1 MKKSN
6 IINSKILAGV
16 LAAAVVVVGAG
27 TMSLNENKVM
37 AAERNAKAEE
47 TRVLVEEIGLPSA
60 GVGQVVDNYVGASG
74 DSSVELLSTTALAAG
89 YEEFNEYYDGRGNCV
104 GKLIVCKED
113 AAVNVYDRIPGNE
126 RIETG
131 DTQMAKIVG
140 RMYYGD
146 TATLIMECGFWYE
159 IVADTFSGYVPKEHF
174 VTGKEAEKLN
184 DDTWERIAIIGEDDL
199 YINEEPWYGST
210 VLCCL
215 DKGMKCPIVE
225 WGDEFS
231 LIHVDGVGDGWV
243 ENALCTITDMRKV
256 GITAKEE
263 AKNREKIED
272 GVDRAAAI
280 EEAKEAYT
288 SSPAY
293 QFAHIEPAPAD
304 TADTAAFRQAVA
316 DYAQQFVGWLPYV
329 WGGNS
334 LESGADCC
342 GFTQAIYAAFGIDI
356 PRTEGD
362 QYWSGTQVSLDDLRP
377 GDIIYYGGHV
387 ALFVGGDTV
396 VHEPVPGDVC
406 SYQSVYMMD
415 PIGAV
420 RYIN

>member
-1 MKKSN
+1 MKIIN
-6 IINSKILAGV
+6 NINSKILAAV
-16 LAAAVVVVGAG
+16 LAVVVVVAG
-27 TMSLNENKVM
+27 GGIMSLNANKTI
-37 AAERNAKAEE
+37 AAEQEVKAEE

-60 GVGQVVDNYVGASG
+60 GVGQIVDNYVGLSG
-74 DSSVELLSTTALAAG
+74 DSSIELLSTTALAAG
-89 YEEFNEYYDGRGNCV
+89 YEEFNEYYDGKGNVV
-104 GKLIVCKED
+104 GKLIVCKEKS
-113 AAVNVYDRIPGNE
+113 AVNVYDRIPGNE

-131 DTQMAKIVG
+131 DTQMAQIVG

-146 TATLIMECGFWYE
+146 TATLITECGFWYQ

-174 VTGKEAEKLN
+174 VTGKDAEKLN
-184 DDTWERIAIIGEDDL
+184 DKTWKDIAIIGEDDL
-199 YINEEPWYGST
+199 YMNEEPWYGST

-215 DKGMKCPIVE
+215 DKGWEYEVAE
-225 WGDEFS
+225 FGDEFS

-243 ENALCTITDMRKV
+243 ENSLVSFTNKRKV
-256 GITAKEE
+256 GVTVKEE
-263 AKNREKIED
+263 TKAREKVEEGI
-272 GVDRAAAI
+272 DRAAAI
-280 EEAKEAYT
+280 EEAKAAY
-288 SSPAY
+288 SSPEY
-293 QFAHIEPAPAD
+293 HFAPIEPAAPD

-334 LESGADCC
+334 LETGADCC
-342 GFTQAIYAAFGIDI
+342 GFTQAIYGAFGIDI

-387 ALFVGGDTV
+387 ALFIGGDTV

-406 SYQSVYMMD
+406 SYQSVYMMQ

>member
-1 MKKSN
+1 MKSRN
-6 IINSKILAGV
+6 IINSKIFAGV
-16 LAAAVVVVGAG
+16 LAAAVVVVGVG
-27 TMSLNENKVM
+27 TMSLNENKVI
-37 AAERNAKAEE
+37 AAEREAEAE
-47 TRVLVEEIGLPSA
+47 ATRVFVEEIGLPSA
-60 GVGQVVDNYVGASG
+60 GVGQVVGNYVGASG

-89 YEEFNEYYDGRGNCV
+89 YEEFNEYYDGSGNCI
-104 GKLIVCKED
+104 GRLIVCKENS
-113 AAVNVYDRIPGNE
+113 AVNVYDRIPGNE
-126 RIETG
+126 RIENG
-131 DTQMAKIVG
+131 DTQMAQIEG

-146 TATLIMECGFWYE
+146 TATLITENGFWYQ

-174 VTGKEAEKLN
+174 ATGKDAEKLN
-184 DDTWERIAIIGEDDL
+184 DDTWEKVAIIGEDDL
-199 YINEEPWYGST
+199 YINEEPNYGST

-215 DKGMKCPIVE
+215 DKGMKCPLVE
-225 WGDEFS
+225 YGDEFS

-243 ENALCTITDMRKV
+243 ENALCTFATMRKV
-256 GITAKEE
+256 GVTAIDE
-263 AKNREKIED
+263 ANNREKIEE
-272 GVDRAAAI
+272 GVERAAAI
-280 EEAKEAYT
+280 EGMKEES

-293 QFAHIEPAPAD
+293 HFAHIEPAPAD

-387 ALFVGGDTV
+387 ALFIGGDTV

-406 SYQSVYMMD
+406 SYQSVYMMS